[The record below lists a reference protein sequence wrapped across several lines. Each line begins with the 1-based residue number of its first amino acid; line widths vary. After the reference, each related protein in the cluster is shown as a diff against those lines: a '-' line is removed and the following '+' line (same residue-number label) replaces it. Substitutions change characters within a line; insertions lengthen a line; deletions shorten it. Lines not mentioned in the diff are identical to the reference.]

1 MNKQIRSKAIAA
13 GATIFWLIVW
23 QIAAAVVN
31 RGLLLPIP
39 TPISTAAALV
49 RILTDAESLTAV
61 GLSVLRILAG
71 FVCALIAGTILAVLS
86 ARFTVFRVLTEPLVQ
101 LIRAIPVASFTILLF
116 LWVSRGKLPSTIA
129 FFTVLPVIWANVES
143 GITAA
148 DRELI
153 EMARVFGM
161 NGAKILREIILP
173 GIRPYFASAVSSGIG
188 FAWKSGV
195 AAEVICRTQRS
206 LGNLLW
212 AGKSSIDYDEVF
224 AVTLLIV
231 LLSVLIQKAAMR
243 LFRMRMPGAAGGA
256 RAAIGGSEAGGA
268 RAAIGGNEAGGDG
281 RKADAVES
289 AGQSERKKEV
299 SHDRI

>member
-23 QIAAAVVN
+23 QVAATVVN
-31 RGLLLPIP
+31 RGLLIPIP
-39 TPISTAAALV
+39 TPVSTVAALV
-49 RILTDAESLTAV
+49 RIITDAESLTAV
-61 GLSVLRILAG
+61 GLSILRILAG
-71 FVCALIAGTILAVLS
+71 FVCALIAGTILAILS
-86 ARFTVFRVLTEPLVQ
+86 ARSTLFRVLTAPLVQ

-129 FFTVLPVIWANVES
+129 FFTVLPVVWANVES

-148 DRELI
+148 DRDLI

-161 NGAKILREIILP
+161 SGAKILREIILP

-195 AAEVICRTQRS
+195 AAEVICRTQQS

-243 LFRMRMPGAAGGA
+243 MFRAGAVSGGSVAVGDGGAGASAISSGIMTDGAA
-256 RAAIGGSEAGGA
+256 AA
-268 RAAIGGNEAGGDG
+268 GNESSV
-281 RKADAVES
+281 AVG
-289 AGQSERKKEV
+289 AGQQQQEKEV
-299 SHDRI
+299 PHDRV

>member
-23 QIAAAVVN
+23 QIAATVVN
-31 RGLLLPIP
+31 RGLVIPIP
-39 TPISTAAALV
+39 TPVSTAAALV
-49 RILTDAESLTAV
+49 RIITDAESLTAV

-71 FVCALIAGTILAVLS
+71 FVCALIAGTILAILS
-86 ARFTVFRVLTEPLVQ
+86 ARSTLFRVLTAPLVQ

-129 FFTVLPVIWANVES
+129 FFTVLPVVWANVES

-148 DRELI
+148 DRDLI

-161 NGAKILREIILP
+161 SGAKILREIILP

-195 AAEVICRTQRS
+195 AAEVICRTQQS

-243 LFRMRMPGAAGGA
+243 VFRAGARGAGSGAAAGASAVSGGSAAGGA
-256 RAAIGGSEAGGA
+256 ATS
-268 RAAIGGNEAGGDG
+268 GNESGETDG
-281 RKADAVES
+281 T
-289 AGQSERKKEV
+289 GQQQREKEV

>member
-31 RGLLLPIP
+31 RGLLIPIP
-39 TPISTAAALV
+39 TPVSTAAALV
-49 RILTDAESLTAV
+49 RILTDTESLTAV

-86 ARFTVFRVLTEPLVQ
+86 ARFTLFRVLTAPLVQ

-129 FFTVLPVIWANVES
+129 FFTVLPVIWTNVES

-153 EMARVFGM
+153 EMARVYGM
-161 NGAKILREIILP
+161 RGAKILREIILP

-195 AAEVICRTQRS
+195 AAEVICRTQQS

-243 LFRMRMPGAAGGA
+243 LFRVGARGAAGGHT
-256 RAAIGGSEAGGA
+256 
-268 RAAIGGNEAGGDG
+268 
-281 RKADAVES
+281 
-289 AGQSERKKEV
+289 EREKED

>member
-31 RGLLLPIP
+31 RGLLIPIP
-39 TPISTAAALV
+39 TPVSTAAALV
-49 RILTDAESLTAV
+49 RIITDAESLTAV

-86 ARFTVFRVLTEPLVQ
+86 ARFTLFRVLTAPLVQ

-129 FFTVLPVIWANVES
+129 FFTVLPVVWANVES

-148 DRELI
+148 DRDLI

-161 NGAKILREIILP
+161 SGAKILREIILP

-195 AAEVICRTQRS
+195 AAEVICRTQQS

-243 LFRMRMPGAAGGA
+243 MFRAGAVSGGSVAVGDGGAGASAISSGIMTDGAA
-256 RAAIGGSEAGGA
+256 AA
-268 RAAIGGNEAGGDG
+268 GNESSV
-281 RKADAVES
+281 AVG
-289 AGQSERKKEV
+289 AGQQQQEKEV
-299 SHDRI
+299 PHDRV

>member
-31 RGLLLPIP
+31 RGLLIPIP
-39 TPISTAAALV
+39 TPVSTAAALI
-49 RILTDAESLTAV
+49 RIMTDTESLTAV

-86 ARFTVFRVLTEPLVQ
+86 ARFTLFRVLTAPLVQ

-129 FFTVLPVIWANVES
+129 FFTVLPVVWANVES

-148 DRELI
+148 DRDLI

-161 NGAKILREIILP
+161 SGAKILREIILP

-195 AAEVICRTQRS
+195 AAEVICRTQQS

-243 LFRMRMPGAAGGA
+243 MFRAGTREAAGRSGAAAGRSGAAGNGV
-256 RAAIGGSEAGGA
+256 
-268 RAAIGGNEAGGDG
+268 D
-281 RKADAVES
+281 RKAETAES
-289 AGQSERKKEV
+289 TENGVVAGRHEREKEV